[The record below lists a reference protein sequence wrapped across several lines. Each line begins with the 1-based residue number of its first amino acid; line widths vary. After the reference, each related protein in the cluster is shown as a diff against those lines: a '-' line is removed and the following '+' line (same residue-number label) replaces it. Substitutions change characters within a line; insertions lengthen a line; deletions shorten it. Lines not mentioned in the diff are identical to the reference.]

1 MLWKHSC
8 LEVHLVVKPSYSS
21 LVVRVSTYLPT
32 HWKGVEQTPWS
43 SKDTAARFWTKTSMS
58 STARGGAQVLLVAR
72 DVVFH
77 FALLSRSDVAGTL
90 CHKEGK
96 SLLKIEDKF
105 DLKYTYCQIRIVCSQ
120 SLFDWFIITDRISK
134 LTMATSWHV
143 TCRITTCHLS
153 NICDISTSCIVVF
166 CITACRHAHMVTC
179 CLAHSNMSWCKHG
192 YMLYGALEHVAM

>member
-1 MLWKHSC
+1 MI
-8 LEVHLVVKPSYSS
+8 
-21 LVVRVSTYLPT
+21 
-32 HWKGVEQTPWS
+32 
-43 SKDTAARFWTKTSMS
+43 TAAAARSRAKSSMS

-72 DVVFH
+72 DVVFP

-143 TCRITTCHLS
+143 TCDMSQYNMSFVKHLWHINCGMETGRCS
-153 NICDISTSCIVVF
+153 
-166 CITACRHAHMVTC
+166 HMVTC
-179 CLAHSNMSWCKHG
+179 CLEHWTMSWYKHC
-192 YMLYGALEHVAM
+192 YMLYAALGHFVMQTSLQVLTRSRADRCVDCLVRN